1 MLTVAE
7 LVADPNLGLELVAG
21 RVNADR
27 EIDAAAVSELVDA
40 GSWLHGGELLLTIG
54 LLMSKTLAG
63 CRSYLADLD
72 AAGVRAVGL
81 GLGSQLPH
89 QAAPTRLVTAA
100 DEIGMPLL
108 TVPEPVPFIAVTEA
122 VFAHLARAERKVLE
136 WAVES
141 QRALTAAA
149 VTPGGLL
156 GPLDAYRRAT
166 GRTVVV
172 VDLLGRVLTESDSGG
187 EQLAQQLRHVLDSVR
202 GQGLGAAA
210 VDIGGGRRRE
220 LHALGARRLR
230 AWLLIDGPADAPPAQ
245 QQLSG
250 DLVSLLSLEL
260 ERRHGLTAAQRRGR
274 ANVVERLTRGTVD
287 DAVAARWLASVG
299 VADMDLRAAAVAA
312 PGDAPDLAA
321 DLLTSLP
328 DALVRVAGGVVEVAV
343 PVATDVSAALGA
355 LAPDRAVGI
364 GMGVRPGALVVS
376 MRQAHSALPASRLQG
391 RPVRVEEVA
400 SSRVVLMAAGAEALQ
415 AYSGA
420 VLGPLEAADRA
431 EDLLRALTAFLDHN
445 GQWGAAAEAS
455 GVHRHTMTNRV
466 AAIERLTGRRLD
478 TAQDRYEL
486 WLALRARDVARFSHE
501 PD

>member
-1 MLTVAE
+1 M
-7 LVADPNLGLELVAG
+7 
-21 RVNADR
+21 
-27 EIDAAAVSELVDA
+27 
-40 GSWLHGGELLLTIG
+40 
-54 LLMSKTLAG
+54 
-63 CRSYLADLD
+63 
-72 AAGVRAVGL
+72 
-81 GLGSQLPH
+81 
-89 QAAPTRLVTAA
+89 
-100 DEIGMPLL
+100 
-108 TVPEPVPFIAVTEA
+108 
-122 VFAHLARAERKVLE
+122 
-136 WAVES
+136 
-141 QRALTAAA
+141 
-149 VTPGGLL
+149 
-156 GPLDAYRRAT
+156 
-166 GRTVVV
+166 VV

-355 LAPDRAVGI
+355 SAPDRAVGI

-391 RPVRVEEVA
+391 RPVRVE
-400 SSRVVLMAAGAEALQ
+400 
-415 AYSGA
+415 
-420 VLGPLEAADRA
+420 
-431 EDLLRALTAFLDHN
+431 
-445 GQWGAAAEAS
+445 
-455 GVHRHTMTNRV
+455 
-466 AAIERLTGRRLD
+466 
-478 TAQDRYEL
+478 
-486 WLALRARDVARFSHE
+486 
-501 PD
+501 

>member
-1 MLTVAE
+1 MA
-7 LVADPNLGLELVAG
+7 
-21 RVNADR
+21 
-27 EIDAAAVSELVDA
+27 
-40 GSWLHGGELLLTIG
+40 
-54 LLMSKTLAG
+54 
-63 CRSYLADLD
+63 
-72 AAGVRAVGL
+72 
-81 GLGSQLPH
+81 
-89 QAAPTRLVTAA
+89 
-100 DEIGMPLL
+100 
-108 TVPEPVPFIAVTEA
+108 
-122 VFAHLARAERKVLE
+122 
-136 WAVES
+136 
-141 QRALTAAA
+141 
-149 VTPGGLL
+149 
-156 GPLDAYRRAT
+156 
-166 GRTVVV
+166 
-172 VDLLGRVLTESDSGG
+172 
-187 EQLAQQLRHVLDSVR
+187 
-202 GQGLGAAA
+202 
-210 VDIGGGRRRE
+210 RRRR
-220 LHALGARRLR
+220 GARN
-230 AWLLIDGPADAPPAQ
+230 GPA
-245 QQLSG
+245 
-250 DLVSLLSLEL
+250 
-260 ERRHGLTAAQRRGR
+260 RRRGR
-274 ANVVERLTRGTVD
+274 GTR
-287 DAVAARWLASVG
+287 
-299 VADMDLRAAAVAA
+299 
-312 PGDAPDLAA
+312 DAPDLAA